1 MPHDQPSYALSRDNR
16 PRLQRN
22 DVFPALG
29 VYVSLPPLR
38 RRPNMPQV
46 DIQAYIS
53 GHGKIRAVRQR
64 PDEREQRSGG
74 VRDGEAAGGAGG
86 AAADEGPRAVG
97 GYDGD
102 TAQRGGG
109 EVGLVAPCVVDG
121 VVCTRLVY
129 CTMKN
134 IVRTINT
141 VIA

>member
-1 MPHDQPSYALSRDNR
+1 MPL
-16 PRLQRN
+16 
-22 DVFPALG
+22 
-29 VYVSLPPLR
+29 PLR

-46 DIQAYIS
+46 DFQAHLS
-53 GHGKIRAVRQR
+53 GHGEVRAVRQR

-109 EVGLVAPCVVDG
+109 EVGLVALRAVDT
-121 VVCTRLVY
+121 VVCARLVY
-129 CTMKN
+129 
-134 IVRTINT
+134 
-141 VIA
+141 